1 MREGFLFL
9 TTLVITVMCTTV
21 SQPMPGR
28 MHAHGPNSA
37 GAPPRL
43 TSAPPLGRPYVSAG
57 ERKHDPTGARSRV
70 VVPGSM
76 KGILHR
82 RGGSRSFPAEQ
93 PDDRAIIVEIA

>member
-57 ERKHDPTGARSRV
+57 EKKHDPTGARSRPRARIDERNPSPSGGA
-70 VVPGSM
+70 PG
-76 KGILHR
+76 H
-82 RGGSRSFPAEQ
+82 FPQ
-93 PDDRAIIVEIA
+93 SSPMIGQLS